1 MASLLVR
8 TRLGW
13 FWAVSRE
20 GKLIAASFAADRASG
35 AAAIAA
41 SGGAGPTD
49 EMLKQ
54 LAADMGRYAAG
65 ERVDFR
71 RYAVDLSR
79 QPPFWRRAQLA
90 ARRIPHGQVRSYGW
104 LAAQAGNAKSARAAG
119 QAMAHNRIAP
129 IIPCHRVIAS
139 DRTLGGYGGGLE
151 TKRELLELEGVGFDG
166 ARVRG

>member
-13 FWAVSRE
+13 FWAVSRD
-20 GKLIAASFAADRASG
+20 GKLTAASLTTDRASG

-41 SGGAGPTD
+41 AGAAGPPD
-49 EMLKQ
+49 ELLER
-54 LAADMGRYAAG
+54 LAGDMGRYAAG
-65 ERVDFR
+65 ERMDFSH
-71 RYAVDLSR
+71 YPVDLSGE
-79 QPPFWRRAQLA
+79 PPFWRRAQLA

-139 DRTLGGYGGGLE
+139 DRTLGGYGGGLAV
-151 TKRELLELEGVGFDG
+151 KRELLELEGVGFEG